1 MLNKNLWNTWLS
13 YLSPHYDACMS
24 CGKKAALMKRYPGIC
39 ELCARR
45 IPWITQITCKVC
57 GRESYCPDCQRKS
70 AAQRYFMFN
79 RSAVSYND
87 TMRTWLAD
95 YKYKGQERYASLL
108 GQIVIEAY
116 QRMKQEMTEFY
127 RKAWTIDVV
136 TFVPVSGSRLIQR
149 GFDQAAVLAS
159 QLATYERLPY
169 KSLLVRQRDT
179 IKQSSQGRQARIMNM
194 KEVFG
199 YALDTPQW
207 LTTYRSHSLNIL
219 LVDDIY
225 TTGSTINNCAKALIE
240 AGQLHGIDIHVFSL
254 TWARS

>member
-24 CGKKAALMKRYPGIC
+24 CGKKAVLMKRYPGIC

-45 IPWITQITCKVC
+45 IPWITQISCKVC

-116 QRMKQEMTEFY
+116 QGMKQEMTEFY

-136 TFVPVSGSRLIQR
+136 TFVPVSGSRLRQR

-159 QLATYERLPY
+159 HLATYERLPY

-240 AGQLHGIDIHVFSL
+240 AGQLYGIDIQVFSL
-254 TWARS
+254 TWSRS